1 MKTLYIILFI
11 IFILS
16 CIRVEVNINN
26 TIWKEKGT
34 DRPIIV
40 IRYNEDGVMYK
51 YMEDPFER
59 HMSLLDL
66 ITKYTYEGE

>member
-1 MKTLYIILFI
+1 MIKWIIYILIAFL
-11 IFILS
+11 L
-16 CIRVEVNINN
+16 CIKIEINING
-26 TIWKEKGT
+26 TVWKEKGT

-40 IRYNEDGVMYK
+40 LRYNKDGVTYK

-59 HMSLLDL
+59 YMTLWNL